1 LNNLEFFSI
10 KNSHYTF
17 YLLQKL
23 IKPSYKLIKKTRK
36 MIQKTALVLITLFTL
51 LSCSKVVQQKG
62 ETTTSASEN
71 WKTEVE
77 QTIQLFGHR
86 NWIVVADG
94 AYPKQSNPAIKT
106 ITVDAD
112 QLEVVKFVQEAI
124 AKTTHVQANIFVDKE
139 MAFVA
144 EKDAKGIDQYRT
156 ELNKILNTKN
166 LSTKLHE
173 EIIADLDKS
182 GELFD
187 VLIIKT
193 KLAIP
198 YTSVFFRLECGY
210 WNAEA
215 ENDLRNNLKK

>member
-1 LNNLEFFSI
+1 
-10 KNSHYTF
+10 
-17 YLLQKL
+17 
-23 IKPSYKLIKKTRK
+23 
-36 MIQKTALVLITLFTL
+36 MIQKTFLFIATFL
-51 LSCSKVVQQKG
+51 LFSCTKPIAKPEGVMTSK
-62 ETTTSASEN
+62 AEN

-77 QTIQLFGHR
+77 KTIQLFGHR

-106 ITVDAD
+106 ITVDAN
-112 QLEVVKFVQEAI
+112 QLEVVQFVQESI
-124 AKTTHVQANIFVDKE
+124 EKTAHVQANIFVDKE

-144 EKDAKGIDQYRT
+144 EKDAKGIENYRL

-166 LSTKLHE
+166 LNTKLHE
-173 EIIADLDKS
+173 EIIGDLDKS

-215 ENDLRNNLKK
+215 ENNLRTNLNAKQ

>member
-1 LNNLEFFSI
+1 
-10 KNSHYTF
+10 
-17 YLLQKL
+17 
-23 IKPSYKLIKKTRK
+23 
-36 MIQKTALVLITLFTL
+36 MIQKTFLFVSVLLLF
-51 LSCSKVVQQKG
+51 SCTKPIPKPEEVLPSN
-62 ETTTSASEN
+62 SEN
-71 WKTEVE
+71 WKTEIE
-77 QTIQLFGHR
+77 KTIQLFGHR

-106 ITVDAD
+106 ITVDAS
-112 QLEVVKFVQEAI
+112 QLEVVKFVQESI
-124 AKTTHVQANIFVDKE
+124 ARTTHVQATIFVDKE
-139 MAFVA
+139 MAFVP
-144 EKDAKGIDQYRT
+144 EKDAKGIEKYRT
-156 ELNKILNTKN
+156 DLNKILNSKN
-166 LSTKLHE
+166 LSTKFHE

-215 ENDLRNNLKK
+215 EQNLRTNLNAKK

>member
-1 LNNLEFFSI
+1 V
-10 KNSHYTF
+10 
-17 YLLQKL
+17 
-23 IKPSYKLIKKTRK
+23 
-36 MIQKTALVLITLFTL
+36 IQKTFLFISVLLLF
-51 LSCSKVVQQKG
+51 SCTKPIPKPEEVLPSK
-62 ETTTSASEN
+62 AEN
-71 WKTEVE
+71 WKTEVTK
-77 QTIQLFGHR
+77 TIQLFGHR

-112 QLEVVKFVQEAI
+112 QLEVVQFVQEAI
-124 AKTTHVQANIFVDKE
+124 EKTAHVQSTIFVDKE
-139 MAFVA
+139 MALVP
-144 EKDAKGIDQYRT
+144 EKNAKGIDKYRT
-156 ELNKILNTKN
+156 DLTKILNSKN
-166 LSTKLHE
+166 LNTKLHE

-215 ENDLRNNLKK
+215 EQNLRNSLKEKK

>member
-1 LNNLEFFSI
+1 
-10 KNSHYTF
+10 
-17 YLLQKL
+17 
-23 IKPSYKLIKKTRK
+23 

-51 LSCSKVVQQKG
+51 FSCSKEVQIKK
-62 ETTTSASEN
+62 ETATSPSQN
-71 WKTEVE
+71 WKTEVKN
-77 QTIQLFGHR
+77 TIQLFGHR

-112 QLEVVKFVQEAI
+112 QLEVGKFVQEAI
-124 AKTTHVQANIFVDKE
+124 EKTAHIQSTIFVDKE

-144 EKDAKGIDQYRT
+144 EKDAKGIEKYRF
-156 ELNKILNTKN
+156 ELNKMLNAKN
-166 LSTKLHE
+166 LNTKLHE
-173 EIIADLDKS
+173 EIIGELDKS
-182 GELFD
+182 AELFD

-198 YTSVFFRLECGY
+198 YTSVFFQLECGY

-215 ENDLRNNLKK
+215 EKNLRINLNAKK

>member
-1 LNNLEFFSI
+1 MI
-10 KNSHYTF
+10 
-17 YLLQKL
+17 
-23 IKPSYKLIKKTRK
+23 RK
-36 MIQKTALVLITLFTL
+36 ITSVFIILITLF
-51 LSCSKVVQQKG
+51 SCSKSVQQPEEKPIPN
-62 ETTTSASEN
+62 EEK
-71 WKTEVE
+71 WQIEVE
-77 QTIQLFGHR
+77 KTIQLFGHR

-124 AKTTHVQANIFVDKE
+124 EKTKHVQANIFVDKE

-144 EKDAKGIDQYRT
+144 EKDAKGIENYRL
-156 ELNKILNTKN
+156 ELNKILNVKN

-173 EIIADLDKS
+173 EIISDLDKS

-215 ENDLRNNLKK
+215 EKNLRTNLNAKKIRQ